1 MALEQHRLP
10 SALRELV
17 VDMNTDYLQYAVP
30 VFFALIL
37 IEACY
42 SHFKGLRLY
51 NLRNSLSCLG
61 CGVFTTTL
69 ELFVKA
75 GLVGLYA
82 WVFENYSLM
91 QLSDASWVTWIAG
104 LIVFDFLWYWAH
116 RISHEVNVL
125 WGGHVTHHQSEEF
138 NLTAGLRQ
146 GALQDLMYW
155 PLYLLMAIA
164 GFSAEM
170 FVAQLLINKFYG
182 FWLHTRAIDKLPLIE
197 GILGTPSAHRVHHG
211 MNDHYIDKNHGGI
224 LMVFDRM
231 FGTYQAEDEEVMF
244 GVRKRFAS
252 FNPVLAHFDWL
263 LCLWRDACQTQN
275 RWDRW
280 RIWFMPT
287 GWRPVDVENSNPRQ
301 RFSTAD
307 YQKFDAQPG
316 QYSVRLALA
325 IFVLVSVANQIL
337 LLNTEPVSWLVKG
350 LGAALITV
358 GLLWMGKL
366 LDESKRVSDLQTG
379 VSSD

>member
-1 MALEQHRLP
+1 
-10 SALRELV
+10 
-17 VDMNTDYLQYAVP
+17 MNSLYLQYAVP
-30 VFFALIL
+30 VFFIL
-37 IEACY
+37 IFLEACY
-42 SHFKGLRLY
+42 SHLKGLRLY

-69 ELFVKA
+69 ELFVKV
-75 GLVGLYA
+75 GLVALYA

-91 QLSDASWVTWIAG
+91 QLSDTSWVTWVCG
-104 LIVFDFLWYWAH
+104 LIIFDFLWYWAH

-164 GFSAEM
+164 GFSAEI

-224 LMVFDRM
+224 FMVFDRM
-231 FGTYQAEDEEVMF
+231 FGTYQAEDEAVMF

-252 FNPVLAHFDWL
+252 FNPVMAHFDWL
-263 LCLWRDACQTQN
+263 HSLWCDARLTKN
-275 RWDRW
+275 RWDKW

-287 GWRPVDVENSNPRQ
+287 GWRPADVEKSYPRQ
-301 RFSTAD
+301 RFSAER
-307 YQKFDAQPG
+307 YEKFDAQPG
-316 QYSVRLALA
+316 QYSVRLALVVF
-325 IFVLVSVANQIL
+325 ILVSVVNQL
-337 LLNTEPVSWLVKG
+337 LVLNTEPVSWLMKG
-350 LGAALITV
+350 VAALLITL
-358 GLLWMGKL
+358 GLLWMGRL
-366 LDESKRVSDLQTG
+366 LDESKRETDRRVLAPSDSVAG
-379 VSSD
+379 